1 MRKINKTQQVLDC
14 LSQWMNDGSVN
25 KRQLAHLHYKDL
37 IDDPE
42 FKDISGRTI
51 EKALKTFKEHHLPK
65 GLLKVRVREFLD
77 RMMAS
82 GELDAEQLEH
92 LKAVD
97 LIRRKEL
104 SGIGKTT
111 ITGALREYKSRSH
124 RNPSDAKQVITETKE
139 PTQKKRSMRPV
150 FQKDSAEFGQQD
162 VEILKT
168 LLERYQTKNVRFFN
182 VAQSELNTIKSALA
196 YAGINAEVIME
207 RYAEVKGTH
216 RKNRKGTYRENRLK

>member
-1 MRKINKTQQVLDC
+1 MRKNDKTQRVLDC
-14 LSQWMNDGSVN
+14 LSQWMNDGSIN

-37 IDDPE
+37 IDDPG

-65 GLLKVRVREFLD
+65 GLLKVRVRKVLD

-82 GELDAEQLEH
+82 GELDEERLEH

-111 ITGALREYKSRSH
+111 ITGTLREYKSRSH

-139 PTQKKRSMRPV
+139 PTQKKRV
-150 FQKDSAEFGQQD
+150 IQKDAARFDQQD
-162 VEILKT
+162 VEMLKT
-168 LLERYQTKNVRFFN
+168 LVERYQTKNVRFFN
-182 VAQSELNTIKSALA
+182 LAEYELNTIKSALA
-196 YAGINAEVIME
+196 HAGINADVIME
-207 RYAEVKGTH
+207 RCAEMKGAP
-216 RKNRKGTYRENRLK
+216 RENRKGTYRENRLK